1 MMKKRLHLLLCLL
14 LFSTLGF
21 AQSKIS
27 GVVNDE
33 NGSPL
38 VGAIIVEKGTT
49 NGTAT
54 DVDGKFSLNTESG
67 ATLVVSFVG
76 FTAQEISVANQT
88 SFDVILKENTGLN
101 EVVVTALGIS
111 REKKSLGYAVQE
123 LSGADIT
130 AAPEVSPIQNLAGQI
145 AGLTLTKG
153 TYGPGSSTRVIL
165 RGERLVGGD
174 NQPLYVID
182 GIPLDNSQNGA
193 GPGEFNGADNGDGI
207 SNLNPDDIESISV
220 LKGANAAALYGSRA
234 NNGVIII
241 TTKKGKTGKTRISYS
256 TNYSTESPS
265 FQLKFQDAFAQG
277 DAGRFAA
284 GSDNSWGGKIDT
296 TKFSFAGANYTAKSE
311 DHIGAFLKNGNT
323 WNNNLSITT
332 GNEMV
337 QTLFSVSAL
346 NSSGLVPNNVLDRLS
361 LNSRTTAKLTSFLDW
376 DVKAT
381 YINQRHKNRPAGG
394 EEFSNPYSDAVRM
407 PVTFPVAV
415 LENFE
420 VIENNQPRQNFYG
433 ASAANFGNTIL
444 GNPYWV
450 ANRLQLDETRNR
462 LIGMT
467 SLTARL
473 AKGLSLIGRVGLDRY
488 EDFAERKTFAGTPTG
503 LTNTSISGNYSTAK
517 YKVSELNADALLKY
531 ETTVKDFGFSIAAGT
546 NTRRNSAQSG
556 FSNAGGLDYLNV
568 FSFNNGRVQSTGESG
583 PGKRIINSVY
593 GLANLSYK
601 DFLFLDITG
610 RNDWTSTLSP
620 ANNSYFYPSVS
631 ASAVLS
637 EAFKMPDFISFA
649 KIRGSYAEV
658 GNDVSP
664 YSLAQYLNASSGV
677 VGAILANSTTRVI
690 GESLLPQQTKSVEFG
705 ADLRFVQN
713 RLGLDFSWYKTNTI
727 NQVLAETGI
736 ASQGFT
742 SELLNAGDISN
753 QGIELLLRATPIKS
767 KDLKWDVT
775 VNFARN
781 RNKVERL
788 SEKLNNYGFASN
800 RITITTAKVGDRLG
814 EIFVKGFER
823 SSSGAIIVDTTSGLP
838 VFTTGRSVYVG
849 NVAPDWTAGVRN
861 AVTFKGLTL
870 DFLFDFRIGGVVVSH
885 TQAVLHAVGKA
896 EGTVVDG
903 KRDNIVVEGVI
914 GKKNADNTWSAT
926 ANANTK
932 PISPE
937 TYWKRIGGR
946 GEPIGE
952 AFVYDASVA
961 RLRQLTLSYALP
973 TSIVKSIRMQGLS
986 VGVYGRNLWFKT
998 KEAPFDPEVALNTGL
1013 GGQGIDFYGMPTTR
1027 NLGVSLNATF

>member
-1 MMKKRLHLLLCLL
+1 
-14 LFSTLGF
+14 
-21 AQSKIS
+21 
-27 GVVNDE
+27 
-33 NGSPL
+33 
-38 VGAIIVEKGTT
+38 
-49 NGTAT
+49 
-54 DVDGKFSLNTESG
+54 
-67 ATLVVSFVG
+67 
-76 FTAQEISVANQT
+76 
-88 SFDVILKENTGLN
+88 
-101 EVVVTALGIS
+101 
-111 REKKSLGYAVQE
+111 
-123 LSGADIT
+123 
-130 AAPEVSPIQNLAGQI
+130 
-145 AGLTLTKG
+145 
-153 TYGPGSSTRVIL
+153 
-165 RGERLVGGD
+165 
-174 NQPLYVID
+174 
-182 GIPLDNSQNGA
+182 
-193 GPGEFNGADNGDGI
+193 
-207 SNLNPDDIESISV
+207 
-220 LKGANAAALYGSRA
+220 
-234 NNGVIII
+234 
-241 TTKKGKTGKTRISYS
+241 
-256 TNYSTESPS
+256 
-265 FQLKFQDAFAQG
+265 
-277 DAGRFAA
+277 
-284 GSDNSWGGKIDT
+284 
-296 TKFSFAGANYTAKSE
+296 
-311 DHIGAFLKNGNT
+311 
-323 WNNNLSITT
+323 
-332 GNEMV
+332 
-337 QTLFSVSAL
+337 
-346 NSSGLVPNNVLDRLS
+346 
-361 LNSRTTAKLTSFLDW
+361 
-376 DVKAT
+376 
-381 YINQRHKNRPAGG
+381 
-394 EEFSNPYSDAVRM
+394 
-407 PVTFPVAV
+407 
-415 LENFE
+415 
-420 VIENNQPRQNFYG
+420 
-433 ASAANFGNTIL
+433 
-444 GNPYWV
+444 
-450 ANRLQLDETRNR
+450 
-462 LIGMT
+462 
-467 SLTARL
+467 
-473 AKGLSLIGRVGLDRY
+473 
-488 EDFAERKTFAGTPTG
+488 
-503 LTNTSISGNYSTAK
+503 
-517 YKVSELNADALLKY
+517 
-531 ETTVKDFGFSIAAGT
+531 
-546 NTRRNSAQSG
+546 
-556 FSNAGGLDYLNV
+556 
-568 FSFNNGRVQSTGESG
+568 
-583 PGKRIINSVY
+583 
-593 GLANLSYK
+593 
-601 DFLFLDITG
+601 
-610 RNDWTSTLSP
+610 
-620 ANNSYFYPSVS
+620 
-631 ASAVLS
+631 
-637 EAFKMPDFISFA
+637 
-649 KIRGSYAEV
+649 
-658 GNDVSP
+658 
-664 YSLAQYLNASSGV
+664 
-677 VGAILANSTTRVI
+677 
-690 GESLLPQQTKSVEFG
+690 
-705 ADLRFVQN
+705 LRFVQN